1 MILNVLAFSEKIKA
15 KEFPPVILFGPGKPP
30 WGKEDYEPYLV
41 DQALETLIAACVDPS
56 LRDLAYSVYYADE
69 TAPGTVVEEA
79 RTVPFLAERRVVLVR
94 NADVYMN
101 MASDKRSPIQP
112 LLQFIENPPES
123 SLLILVSTTVN
134 KIKPLYKLT
143 EKNGVMVECPQLGDK
158 EYAAWIQDEIARN
171 GNKITRSALTMLID
185 RVGARMADMHNAINL
200 ICNFAGTGKEITEAS
215 VLAASGDVAET
226 TVWALTD
233 AIATSDPT
241 KALECLHELLSMNM
255 SPDEILGTLNWLLE
269 STYRA
274 HPQTPM
280 KLGKPF
286 VERKVAPLT
295 KKFAPKRIA
304 AALGMCTKTNFALRT
319 TGTDAHLLLE
329 MLIIKLAYSKK

>member
-1 MILNVLAFSEKIKA
+1 MILNVRAFTETIGV
-15 KEFPPVILFGPGKPP
+15 KEIPRVILFGPGKAP

-41 DQALETLIAACVDPS
+41 DQALDKLIAACVDPS
-56 LRDLAYSVYYADE
+56 LRDLAFSVYYADE
-69 TAPGTVVEEA
+69 TAPGTVAEEA

-123 SLLILVSTTVN
+123 SLLILVSTTIN
-134 KIKPLYKLT
+134 KAKPLYKMT
-143 EKNGVMVECPQLGDK
+143 EKNGMLVECPQLGDK
-158 EYAAWIQDEIARN
+158 EYTAWIQDEVAEN
-171 GNKITRSALTMLID
+171 GNKIARSALTMLID
-185 RVGARMADMHNAINL
+185 RVGAKMGDMHNAINL
-200 ICNFAGTGKEITEAS
+200 VCNFAGTGKEITEAA

-233 AIATSDPT
+233 AIAGSDAAG
-241 KALECLHELLSMNM
+241 ALECLHELLAMNK

-274 HPQTPM
+274 HPETPLN
-280 KLGKPF
+280 LGKPF

-295 KKFAPKRIA
+295 KKFSAKRIA

-329 MLIIKLAYSKK
+329 MLIIKLAYSRK